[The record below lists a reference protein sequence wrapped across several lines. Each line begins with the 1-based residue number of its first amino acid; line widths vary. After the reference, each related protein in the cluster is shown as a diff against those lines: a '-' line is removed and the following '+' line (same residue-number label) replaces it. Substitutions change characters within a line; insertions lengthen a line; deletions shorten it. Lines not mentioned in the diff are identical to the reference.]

1 MLQFCEPQFKTLA
14 SDNFLISIILSQ
26 DTVYDWFMSYYVN
39 ARGVV
44 KTKDINA
51 PPFFISFCKYS

>member
-1 MLQFCEPQFKTLA
+1 MLQFCEPQFKTWA

-26 DTVYDWFMSYYVN
+26 DTVYDWFMNYYVN

-44 KTKDINA
+44 KTNEINA
-51 PPFFISFCKYS
+51 PPSFYFIM